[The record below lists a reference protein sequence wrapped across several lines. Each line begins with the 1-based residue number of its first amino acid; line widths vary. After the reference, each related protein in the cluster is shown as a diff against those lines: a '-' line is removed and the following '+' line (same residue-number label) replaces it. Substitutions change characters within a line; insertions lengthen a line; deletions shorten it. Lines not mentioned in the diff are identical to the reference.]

1 MSLHDRYT
9 LKSLPVAS
17 FVRLGA
23 FLLIFVAAVVCTRS
37 ATAHEKPSYP
47 VDGADGNLAVTVPL
61 LVNASPIIDGALG
74 EGEWD
79 KAVKLAGFR
88 RCWTFRG
95 TPAAV
100 QTTAYLM
107 GADGRLY
114 VAFKCEIDD
123 ASKLQASETR
133 EDARLF
139 SEDHVRILLD
149 TLHDHRRVIELGVSA
164 GGSRYDKRW
173 GNSEWDAVWDTAVKV
188 YESCYIVEIDL
199 DLNSLTYEKQEGQT
213 FGINLIRSSMDPYEV
228 TGWMVDER
236 LGAEDSRCFPH
247 LAGLLLPEKLAER
260 SAKVDTYV
268 VAMNESKS
276 GAEGSSVQAGVDVE
290 YPLTPSVTSRFTLF
304 PDLTNVE
311 ASFESIDVSYREQF
325 LPDTRDFFV
334 NQAEFFPERK
344 LFHSGRIGDFE
355 GGAKITGAW
364 GDYRLGILDAYG
376 KDESQN
382 DFVTHVTRQLDQHTD
397 AKFSLVDVRKPDFYG
412 TTLAGGFGTDFKDD
426 SHWHLDLDHAHSLS
440 DVSTREGHQTSAGL
454 LYKGG
459 HGQSG
464 GRIQY
469 EQVSPNFD
477 PISGFNP
484 RRGFRKGTVNAWK
497 LWEPEQ
503 GSRFYRSYEL
513 FSHYGQG
520 ETWGAD
526 FYARDY
532 GVGGILNI
540 TDRDRIGLIANR
552 DRHLEENIRP
562 EPFDDRTLTLI
573 GNAGRGKDVSGR
585 ASYKFGTVEDSR
597 LNQYSVNLDWR
608 KPAWDLRTDIG
619 YSQRRQ
625 DFDNGPG
632 TTAEIIEVGLTW
644 LLSAEHWL
652 SLRWFTR
659 SGDKDIDN
667 LSMTY
672 RIHKAS
678 GNEFFLILGDPLAQ
692 EIRERIAA
700 KYIHRF

>member
-1 MSLHDRYT
+1 
-9 LKSLPVAS
+9 LPVAS
-17 FVRLGA
+17 FVEV
-23 FLLIFVAAVVCTRS
+23 VACTLVCAAIVGFTQS
-37 ATAHEKPSYP
+37 ADAHERPSYP
-47 VDGADGNLAVTVPL
+47 ADGADENLTVTVPL
-61 LVNASPIIDGALG
+61 LTKSAPTIDGTL
-74 EGEWD
+74 EESEWD
-79 KAVKLAGFR
+79 DAIKLAGFR

-100 QTTAYLM
+100 ETTAYLM

-114 VAFKCEIDD
+114 IAFECEIED

-133 EDARLF
+133 EDARLS

-164 GGSRYDKRW
+164 GGARYDERW
-173 GNSEWDAVWDTAVKV
+173 GNNEWDAIWNAAAKV
-188 YESCYIVEIDL
+188 HESCYIVEIDL

-228 TGWMVDER
+228 TGWVVDDR
-236 LGAEDSRCFPH
+236 LGAENSRCFPH

-260 SAKVDTYV
+260 SAKVDAYV

-276 GAEGSSVQAGVDVE
+276 GAEGSSVEAGVDVE

-334 NQAEFFPERK
+334 NQAEFFPDRE

-376 KDESQN
+376 KDESRN

-397 AKFSLVDVRKPDFYG
+397 AEFSLVDVHMPDFYG
-412 TTLAGGFGTDFKDD
+412 TTLAGGFGTDFLDD
-426 SHWHLDLDHAHSLS
+426 SHWHLDLDHAQSLS
-440 DVSTREGHQTSAGL
+440 DVSTREGHRTSGGL
-454 LYKGG
+454 DYKGG

-484 RRGFRKGTVNAWK
+484 RRGFRQGRISGWK
-497 LWEPEQ
+497 LWEPEE

-513 FSHYGQG
+513 FSHYGEG
-520 ETWGAD
+520 ETWGGD

-540 TDRDRIGLIANR
+540 TDRDRLGLVVNR

-562 EPFDDRTLTLI
+562 EPFDDRTITLI
-573 GNAGRGKDVSGR
+573 GNAGRGKDLSGR
-585 ASYKFGTVEDSR
+585 ASYKFGDVEDSR
-597 LNQYSVNLDWR
+597 LDQYSVTLDWR

-619 YSQRRQ
+619 YSHRRQ
-625 DFDNGPG
+625 DFSDAPLES
-632 TTAEIIEVGLTW
+632 AEIIEVGLTW

-652 SLRWFTR
+652 SLRWFKR
-659 SGDKDIDN
+659 SGDDDIDN

-672 RIHKAS
+672 RIHAAS
-678 GNEFFLILGDPLAQ
+678 GNEFFLILGDPLAE